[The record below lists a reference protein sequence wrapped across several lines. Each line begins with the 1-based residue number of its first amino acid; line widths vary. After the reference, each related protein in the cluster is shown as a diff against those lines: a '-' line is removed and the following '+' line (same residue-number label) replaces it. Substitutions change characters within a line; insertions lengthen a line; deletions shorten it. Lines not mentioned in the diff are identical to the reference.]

1 MWHATRLLFS
11 LTGILCGHLWA
22 ATSFGDESADLQVGD
37 AAPEFQ
43 CVDDRGRLWN
53 SGDFLGKKAVV
64 VFFYPSDFSFCCTRQ
79 AVRYRD
85 RVRDFRNLGVEVV
98 GISGDGVEAHRL
110 FQSIHKLNFPLLS
123 DSDGDVARKFGV
135 PLRSGGKA
143 MIADASGQTIVDDDG
158 RAVKV
163 SRTVTAARWTF
174 VISQEGR
181 VIYRDTEVSPVKDSQ
196 EVLEF
201 VRKLRA
207 Q

>member
-1 MWHATRLLFS
+1 MWHAIQRFLSF
-11 LTGILCGHLWA
+11 TGLMCGFVWSGA
-22 ATSFGDESADLQVGD
+22 AFGDESPDLQVGD

-43 CVDDRGRLWN
+43 CVDDRGQLWN
-53 SGDFLGKKAVV
+53 SADFLGKKSVV

-85 RVRDFRNLGVEVV
+85 RVRDFRNLGVEMV
-98 GISGDGVEAHRL
+98 GVSGDVAEAHRL
-110 FQSIHKLNFPLLS
+110 FRSTHKLNFPLP
-123 DSDGDVARKFGV
+123 SDGEGEVARKFGV
-135 PLRSGGKA
+135 PLRAGGKA
-143 MIADASGQTIVDDDG
+143 MIADEEGHSTVDDEG
-158 RAVKV
+158 RAIKI

-181 VIYRDTEVSPVKDSQ
+181 VIYRNTEVSPVKDSQ

>member
-1 MWHATRLLFS
+1 MWYATRQFFS
-11 LTGILCGHLWA
+11 LTVLFCGFVSA
-22 ATSFGDESADLQVGD
+22 GTTFGDESPGLQVGD

-53 SGDFLGKKAVV
+53 SADVIGKKTIVI
-64 VFFYPSDFSFCCTRQ
+64 FFYPSDFSFCCTRQ

-98 GISGDGVEAHRL
+98 GISGDAVEAHRL

-123 DSDGDVARKFGV
+123 DGDGAVAQKFGV
-135 PLRSGGKA
+135 PLRAGGKA
-143 MIADASGQTIVDDDG
+143 MIADEEGHSIVDDDG

-163 SRTVTAARWTF
+163 SRTVTTARWTF